1 MHARAVAASASALLG
16 LVALLLPTSGA
27 RADHEAV
34 RPAVI
39 AHRGASALAPEN
51 TLAAVD
57 RAHRLGFTWV
67 ENDVQR
73 TRDGVLVVLHDAGLA
88 RTTDVER
95 VFPGRSPW
103 RVRDFT
109 AAEIARL
116 DAGGWFGRRFAGA
129 RVPTLRQYLA
139 RVERNRQSL
148 LLEIK
153 NPRLYPGIG
162 GQVLDELDRAGWLDR
177 RHRSRLV
184 IQSFDAPTIR
194 TVHRLRP
201 AVRTAVLGAPTVAE
215 LREYARFA
223 DQINP
228 RYTKLTVGYVAAAQ
242 RLRGPHGRPVEVC
255 AWTVD
260 RPVDA
265 LIAAGHGVD
274 CLITNR
280 PDVVRRALSV
290 FWTSLP

>member
-1 MHARAVAASASALLG
+1 MHARAVAGTASALLG

-27 RADHEAV
+27 RADHEAG
-34 RPAVI
+34 RPEVI
-39 AHRGASALAPEN
+39 AHRGASAVAPEN

-57 RAHRLGFTWV
+57 RAHRQGFTWV

-73 TRDGVLVVLHDAGLA
+73 TRDGVLVVLHDPGLA
-88 RTTDVER
+88 RTTNVER

-116 DAGGWFGRRFAGA
+116 DAGSWFGRRFAGA

-139 RVERNRQSL
+139 RVDRNRQSL

-153 NPRLYPGIG
+153 HPKLYPGIAR
-162 GQVLDELDRAGWLDR
+162 QVLNELGRAGWLDR

-184 IQSFDAPTIR
+184 IQSFDAPTVR

-201 AVRTAVLGAPTVAE
+201 SVRTAVLGSPTVAQ

-228 RYTKLTVGYVAAAQ
+228 QHLKLTVGYVAAVQ
-242 RLRGPHGRPVEVC
+242 RLRGPHGKRVEVC

-260 RPVDA
+260 RPVDT
-265 LIAAGHGVD
+265 LLAAGYGVD

-280 PDVVRRALSV
+280 PDVVHRALSV
-290 FWTSLP
+290 F